1 MKCVICQKKAVY
13 VAEGYSLC
21 QDHFKK
27 LDRGYDKSF
36 DEMKKEHKQI
46 IARGGV

>member
-13 VAEGYSLC
+13 VVEGYSLC
-21 QDHFKK
+21 QEHFKRFNK
-27 LDRGYDKSF
+27 GYGKTL
-36 DEMKKEHKQI
+36 DEMEKQHKQI